1 MQTYSF
7 QPDLTKSYKILQDT
21 IIILSDEVDA
31 HSVQD
36 VIINLLPGAFQILG
50 TKVKLM
56 VITVM
61 IYNNIAYWDLIF
73 EYPKENYNPSNLL
86 THIFNEAIELDD
98 SFDHY
103 QEGGN
108 GLHKI
113 SFKVG

>member
-1 MQTYSF
+1 MQTYSL

-21 IIILSDEVDA
+21 ILILSDEVDA
-31 HSVQD
+31 RSVLD
-36 VIINLLPGAFQILG
+36 VILNLLPGASQILD

-61 IYNNIAYWDLIF
+61 VYNNIAYCDLIF
-73 EYPKENYNPSNLL
+73 EYPKENYDPSNLL
-86 THIFNEAIELDD
+86 THIFNEAIDLDD
-98 SFDHY
+98 SFNHY

>member
-21 IIILSDEVDA
+21 IIILS
-31 HSVQD
+31 
-36 VIINLLPGAFQILG
+36 
-50 TKVKLM
+50 

-61 IYNNIAYWDLIF
+61 VYNNIAYWDLIF
-73 EYPKENYNPSNLL
+73 EYPKEDYNPSNLL

>member
-36 VIINLLPGAFQILG
+36 VILNLLPGAFQILG

-61 IYNNIAYWDLIF
+61 VYNNVAYWDLIF
-73 EYPKENYNPSNLL
+73 EYPKEDYNPSNLL

-108 GLHKI
+108 GLHNI